1 MSDEAPLIPDY
12 SGACVCNV
20 VPALFGGFTEPPSWF
35 PAAAFSARQVVMLVL
50 DGLGWEQM
58 AHRRSLTPSLHAMT
72 GGPISTVV
80 PTTTA
85 TAMTSIT
92 TGLSPGQ
99 HGVIGYR
106 MAIDDEVLNVLR
118 WSTPKGDARRSIRPT
133 DIQKAAPFHGERPP
147 IVTRA
152 DFSGGGFSAA
162 HLDGVRFHGYRTA
175 ATMVHEIRTLVRA
188 GEPFVFAYY
197 DGLDKV
203 SHEYGLRDH
212 FDAEIEWCD
221 RLVAEIINLLPPGGV
236 LVITADHGQV
246 HTGDHV
252 VELPASVLE
261 HVAMQ
266 SGEARFR
273 WLHARPGRH
282 GALLDAARDALADQA
297 WVRSKGELIDEEWF
311 GPTVTASASK
321 RLGDVALVAKGNVA
335 FEDPADTGPYHL
347 IGRHGSLTE
356 AEVLV
361 PLLVS

>member
-20 VPALFGGFTEPPSWF
+20 VPSLLGGFTEPPSWF
-35 PAAAFSARQVVMLVL
+35 PAGAFEARQIVLLVL
-50 DGLGWEQM
+50 DGLGWQQLAE
-58 AHRRSLTPSLHAMT
+58 RRSIAPSLHALA

-106 MAIDDEVLNVLR
+106 MAVDDEVLNVLR
-118 WSTPKGDARRSIRPT
+118 WSTPRGDARKTIRPR

-175 ATMVHEIRTLVRA
+175 ATMVHEIRTLVTA

-203 SHEYGLRDH
+203 SHEYGLAGH
-212 FDAEIEWCD
+212 FDAEIAWCD
-221 RLVAEIINLLPPGGV
+221 RLVAEICDFLPPGAV
-236 LVITADHGQV
+236 LVVTADHGQV
-246 HTGDHV
+246 HTGDNVIGLPSDV
-252 VELPASVLE
+252 VE
-261 HVAMQ
+261 HVALQ

-273 WLHARPGRH
+273 WLHARPGRQ
-282 GALLDAARDALADQA
+282 GALLEAARATFSEQA
-297 WVRSKGELIDEEWF
+297 WVRSKGEIIDEQWF
-311 GPTVTASASK
+311 GPTITASASK
-321 RLGDVALVAKGNVA
+321 RLGDVALVAKGTLA
-335 FEDPADTGPYHL
+335 FDDPSDTGPYHL
-347 IGRHGSLTE
+347 VGRHGSLTP